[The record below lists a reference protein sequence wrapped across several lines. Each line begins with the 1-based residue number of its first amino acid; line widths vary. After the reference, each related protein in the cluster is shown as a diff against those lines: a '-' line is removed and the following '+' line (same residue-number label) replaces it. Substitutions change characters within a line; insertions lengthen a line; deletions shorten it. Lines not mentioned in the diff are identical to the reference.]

1 MLRIGL
7 ILLGFL
13 ILLLQYFY
21 FSDISMEYQIY
32 GFLAGILVLGV
43 PHGAADM
50 MVASSNKKHE
60 SRRFSMLIFLSIYLF
75 RLFLF
80 AAILWF
86 FPITGNLLF
95 ILFAAY
101 HFGETDLHQFKTET
115 LIGKLFVIS
124 YGLLILGFILLLHF
138 EELMPLFNLF
148 PSGRS
153 AAGTIE
159 FIFYYRKVILMAL
172 LIFFIAVSFIYFSRH
187 ETGTYNTGIF
197 IVHLGL
203 ILLILYALPM
213 MLGFTFYF
221 IVWHSLLSIR
231 NIVGFLRQ
239 HTSYSY
245 KQIIS
250 RMFILSVLA
259 MGGIALFGAGGFMFL
274 NHQTMLVYVFLGLAV
289 LTAPHL
295 QVMHEMY
302 IQIRRLKKT
311 P

>member
-1 MLRIGL
+1 MLRTGL
-7 ILLGFL
+7 ILMGFL
-13 ILLLQYFY
+13 ILLLKYF
-21 FSDISMEYQIY
+21 FFPDISMDYQVY

-60 SRRFSMLIFLSIYLF
+60 NERFSIIIFLTAYLF

-80 AAILWF
+80 AAVLWF

-159 FIFYYRKVILMAL
+159 FIFYYRKEIGRAHV
-172 LIFFIAVSFIYFSRH
+172 
-187 ETGTYNTGIF
+187 
-197 IVHLGL
+197 
-203 ILLILYALPM
+203 
-213 MLGFTFYF
+213 
-221 IVWHSLLSIR
+221 
-231 NIVGFLRQ
+231 
-239 HTSYSY
+239 
-245 KQIIS
+245 
-250 RMFILSVLA
+250 
-259 MGGIALFGAGGFMFL
+259 
-274 NHQTMLVYVFLGLAV
+274 
-289 LTAPHL
+289 
-295 QVMHEMY
+295 
-302 IQIRRLKKT
+302 
-311 P
+311 